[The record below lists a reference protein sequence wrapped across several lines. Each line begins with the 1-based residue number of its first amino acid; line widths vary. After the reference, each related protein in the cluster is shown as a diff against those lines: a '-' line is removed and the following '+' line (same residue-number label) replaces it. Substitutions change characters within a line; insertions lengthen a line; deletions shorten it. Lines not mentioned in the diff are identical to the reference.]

1 MEHLTSGNCC
11 SNCKTLSRK
20 CAELQNQVKIL
31 SEHIAEFVL
40 CDTMDR
46 SVQCNLNTLPS
57 ISTEC
62 NTQDLINHLDKS
74 VQTTSEEVHNTET
87 LLKASDDLPSIKST
101 VTQAEQLDFLTLIPS
116 SDLQPYHMLPSK
128 LFDQFDLD
136 ELDNSCN
143 YQIQLE
149 NRELAYYG
157 EVPYK
162 YGNITH
168 NETSYKNNPYLC
180 HILEHVKCTLPDLD
194 FNSVLITKFRSGN
207 DCLGYHSDD
216 EPEIRDNSYIVTISL
231 GETRTIN
238 FKPIDHEN
246 KTISTVKLSHG
257 TMYVMTSESQKLFQH
272 SIPRDASIHPR
283 ISITLRSLNAPSS
296 DVLLPSVPRINT
308 NHTLDNTA
316 TQQSSTE
323 PTPEF
328 GNVIQKSKTLY
339 ISSSMFS
346 GLHASKLSSSSQEA
360 TVLFYRGATA
370 GQILSR
376 LKNDPKFLS
385 INPRSVNRIYL
396 MCGTNNVDKI
406 LNIPFSRC
414 SSFVDIGNVNI
425 NKTLLDMTTQEF
437 DQIYHYLH
445 NWNMDATINFVNL
458 LPRVSLARNQV
469 INMLNSYLIT
479 ECQNTH
485 SANFIS
491 TEESRHLFSRN
502 GYRNN
507 KFYSMAGSDHVH
519 LNNLGIVRI
528 SKHLK
533 YLAHN

>member
-1 MEHLTSGNCC
+1 
-11 SNCKTLSRK
+11 
-20 CAELQNQVKIL
+20 
-31 SEHIAEFVL
+31 
-40 CDTMDR
+40 
-46 SVQCNLNTLPS
+46 
-57 ISTEC
+57 
-62 NTQDLINHLDKS
+62 
-74 VQTTSEEVHNTET
+74 
-87 LLKASDDLPSIKST
+87 
-101 VTQAEQLDFLTLIPS
+101 
-116 SDLQPYHMLPSK
+116 
-128 LFDQFDLD
+128 
-136 ELDNSCN
+136 
-143 YQIQLE
+143 
-149 NRELAYYG
+149 
-157 EVPYK
+157 
-162 YGNITH
+162 
-168 NETSYKNNPYLC
+168 
-180 HILEHVKCTLPDLD
+180 
-194 FNSVLITKFRSGN
+194 
-207 DCLGYHSDD
+207 
-216 EPEIRDNSYIVTISL
+216 
-231 GETRTIN
+231 
-238 FKPIDHEN
+238 
-246 KTISTVKLSHG
+246 
-257 TMYVMTSESQKLFQH
+257 
-272 SIPRDASIHPR
+272 
-283 ISITLRSLNAPSS
+283 
-296 DVLLPSVPRINT
+296 
-308 NHTLDNTA
+308 
-316 TQQSSTE
+316 
-323 PTPEF
+323 
-328 GNVIQKSKTLY
+328 
-339 ISSSMFS
+339 MFS

-385 INPRSVNRIYL
+385 INPRSVNKIYL

-507 KFYSMAGSDHVH
+507 KFYSMAGSDNVH